1 VDTYKY
7 RLFFFYFYPI
17 DISSKRSLVSFTP
30 QNWLVSW
37 RLFISSGG
45 SDYAPGFSLSCLVE
59 FLWKSMAVLARTV
72 DYGFFSGRGVV
83 GSITCLVSTKEV
95 TRIELALNAHLSMS
109 TLNPNERI

>member
-1 VDTYKY
+1 
-7 RLFFFYFYPI
+7 FFFFFFFFLASR
-17 DISSKRSLVSFTP
+17 DHSFRFSL

-37 RLFISSGG
+37 RLSISSGG